1 MVMKAFYIK
10 ALAAIILIFTCIIV
24 ISAPISGQDEKK
36 PVSQPKASAKNN
48 KICITFD
55 NLPSERNYERLVRFW
70 ITDQI
75 LDALDR
81 HNAPSAGFVVGES
94 IDGDWEL
101 LVKWLDGGHT
111 LGFMTYT
118 GQDLDNVPPE
128 IFLEDIKKGKEAIE
142 DLVWSYKQEGRF
154 FRFPY
159 LHYGSQPEIR
169 QTVQD
174 YLDELQ
180 IIVAHPTVV
189 TEDFVYNLSLEK
201 IYGSTDSMKYVAL
214 REEYMAHIL
223 ERLGAAE
230 TLAKEIMGRPVRH
243 ILQLRANR
251 LNAMFLDHLLTVLE
265 EKGYQFISLKE
276 ALQDKVYRKEE
287 AYFGNQGLSYLE
299 RIKYSDPDYLPAH
312 D

>member
-1 MVMKAFYIK
+1 MKSSYIK
-10 ALAAIILIFTCIIV
+10 ALAAIILVFTCIFV
-24 ISAPISGQDEKK
+24 ISMPLSGQEEKK
-36 PVSQPKASAKNN
+36 STAASKAPARIN

-55 NLPSERNYERLVRFW
+55 NLPSERNYERIERFW

-75 LDALDR
+75 LDALKK
-81 HNAPSAGFVVGES
+81 HNVPSAGFVVGES
-94 IDGDWEL
+94 IDADWEL
-101 LVKWLDGGHT
+101 LVKWLDEGHT

-128 IFLEDIKKGKEAIE
+128 IFLDDIKKGKEAIE

-159 LHYGSQPEIR
+159 LHYGNLPEIK

-201 IYGSTDSMKYVAL
+201 IYGSTDTMKFVAL
-214 REEYMAHIL
+214 RDEYMTHIL

-230 TLAKEIMGRPVRH
+230 TLGKEIMGRQVRH

-251 LNAMFLDHLLTVLE
+251 LNGMFLNFLLTTLE
-265 EKGYQFISLKE
+265 EKGYQFISLKD
-276 ALQDKVYRKEE
+276 ALKDKVYRKEE
-287 AYFGNQGLSYLE
+287 AYFGNKGLSYLE
-299 RIKYSDPDYLPAH
+299 RIKYSDPDYLPAS